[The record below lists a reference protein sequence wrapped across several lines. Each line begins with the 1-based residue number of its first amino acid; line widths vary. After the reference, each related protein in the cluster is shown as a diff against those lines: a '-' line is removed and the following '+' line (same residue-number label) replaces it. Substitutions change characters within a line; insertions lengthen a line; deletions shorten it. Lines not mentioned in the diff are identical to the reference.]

1 MTGLEKTEQ
10 QIEKFFADLVVV
22 RERKADILEKEKQI
36 EQKLEELKNQ
46 RILQIVGSFNL
57 TGDDLKERLSVL
69 VARHSAE
76 IKQASPI
83 INNGRKNENEET
95 Q

>member
-10 QIEKFFADLVVV
+10 QIEKFSADLVAV

-46 RILQIVGSFNL
+46 RILQVVGSFNL

-83 INNGRKNENEET
+83 
-95 Q
+95 